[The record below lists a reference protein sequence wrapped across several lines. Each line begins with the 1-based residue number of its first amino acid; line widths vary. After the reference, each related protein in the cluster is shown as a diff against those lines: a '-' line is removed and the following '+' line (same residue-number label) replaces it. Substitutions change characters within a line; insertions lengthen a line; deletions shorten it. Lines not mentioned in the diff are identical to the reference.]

1 MNILS
6 HVAIIMDG
14 NGRWANKKNKPR
26 KYGHLHGTK
35 NIKNLIPYFVKKK
48 ISYLTLFVFGLD
60 NWNRPQS
67 EISYLFFLLEDFLK
81 KNMKYLLDNKIKIK
95 FIGEKKNLTKKIIN
109 LIKKSEKLTEKNNK
123 LTLIIAF
130 NYNSK
135 EELINVIKKITK
147 KNKQKPITEKTI
159 NNYLYT
165 AGIPDPD
172 ILIRTGS
179 HTRLSNFLLWQ
190 ISYTEIFFIKK
201 LWPDFNL
208 EDLKKIVTK
217 YKKIKRNFGGL

>member
-1 MNILS
+1 MNNLS

-26 KYGHLHGTK
+26 KYGHLQGTK

-48 ISYLTLFVFGLD
+48 ISYLTLFAFGLD
-60 NWNRPQS
+60 NWSRPKS

-81 KNMKYLLDNKIKIK
+81 KNIKYLIDNKIKIK

-109 LIKKSEKLTEKNNK
+109 LIKKTEKLTEKNNN

-135 EELINVIKKITK
+135 KELINVIKKITK
-147 KNKQKPITEKTI
+147 KNKLKSITEKTI

-179 HTRLSNFLLWQ
+179 HIRLSNFLLWQ

-208 EDLKKIVTK
+208 QDLKKIIIK
-217 YKKIKRNFGGL
+217 FKKIKRNYGGL